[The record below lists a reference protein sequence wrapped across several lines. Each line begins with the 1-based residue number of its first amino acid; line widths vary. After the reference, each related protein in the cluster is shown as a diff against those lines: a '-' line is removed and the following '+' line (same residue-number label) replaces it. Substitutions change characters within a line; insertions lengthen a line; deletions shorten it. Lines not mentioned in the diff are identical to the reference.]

1 MIDPEDQ
8 HAVNSSDPLEWTAF
22 ELDLEQSQRLAEVLL
37 DPPAPNEALR
47 ELLARIRAL
56 GLPEGYLR
64 SGAP

>member
-1 MIDPEDQ
+1 MIDREDQ